1 MDVDILKKFIPDEY
15 TLKCK
20 SSIDELIISSHCM
33 EMMSM
38 PCEVSVYCVRY
49 YFWIFGLV
57 LEHYHETVC
66 TLISQSYV

>member
-1 MDVDILKKFIPDEY
+1 MDVDILKKFIPYEY

-33 EMMSM
+33 KMMSM
-38 PCEVSVYCVRY
+38 AVCSECVRY
-49 YFWIFGLV
+49 YLIYINFGLV

>member
-33 EMMSM
+33 KMMSM
-38 PCEVSVYCVRY
+38 SCEGSVYV
-49 YFWIFGLV
+49 I
-57 LEHYHETVC
+57 
-66 TLISQSYV
+66 I